1 MLCRALGSR
10 ARWVWNSEDHVWTE
24 VYSTKQRRW
33 VHIDSTE
40 GAWDKPLIYQ
50 DGWGKKM
57 AYVVGFSVEGAT
69 DVTRRYVRKP
79 DMALPRTK
87 IDEASLVKTLA
98 SITDTRREAFR
109 PSEREELEKEDA
121 EEEKELDSYGEVR
134 PSGTSDVGP
143 RQSGSGSW
151 TAERGED
158 GTSK

>member
-24 VYSTKQRRW
+24 VYSETQRRW

-57 AYVVGFSVEGAT
+57 AYCIGFSVEGAQ

-87 IDEASLVKTLA
+87 IDEPSLVLCIKA
-98 SITDTRREAFR
+98 ISQRRRESLSPGEKA
-109 PSEREELEKEDA
+109 ELAKEDS
-121 EEEKELDSYGEVR
+121 EEEKELDSYGEAR
-134 PSGTSDVGP
+134 PSVTSDVGP
-143 RQSGSGSW
+143 RQSGAGSW

-158 GTSK
+158 GAR